1 MTLPEST
8 VATIKAALIAS
19 ENALGP
25 NGSMRDMADA
35 NDLLPQAIALLDAAP
50 PPAMGAYV
58 HEDELPKSITDEQYA
73 AWYKRSW
80 IPGGVGCRVGP
91 PVDENGDMA
100 PAMGG
105 LSPGVP
111 ENLTMIQGAHGWYPI
126 QASPKEGMKFVIV
139 EVVAQGTR
147 DRLGELEG
155 REAVA
160 WAVAYDGAI
169 TGNLFPS
176 EKGARR
182 CMEQLNTQFPNEK
195 REIFSLVI
203 GARDGVGGTKP

>member
-8 VATIKAALIAS
+8 VATTPETYTFGKYLYALSVGGKLDELPPLKMMSQMEADGINDQIQGGEWIKV
-19 ENALGP
+19 EV
-25 NGSMRDMADA
+25 
-35 NDLLPQAIALLDAAP
+35 LPIPHGFATAAP
-50 PPAMGAYV
+50 PPAMGGLPEGLTTTQSYGAYDIDYGHNIPETHAPIL
-58 HEDELPKSITDEQYA
+58 HERDEDCPK
-73 AWYKRSW
+73 R
-80 IPGGVGCRVGP
+80 GCI
-91 PVDENGDMA
+91 E
-100 PAMGG
+100 
-105 LSPGVP
+105 
-111 ENLTMIQGAHGWYPI
+111 
-126 QASPKEGMKFVIV
+126 V
-139 EVVAQGTR
+139 EVMPQGTR

-203 GARDGVGGTKP
+203 GARDGVEG